1 MTAQIIPQATANVST
16 TQTSHGEA
24 LLVAEIVRRLV
35 RGMHPRQIIL
45 FGSYAYGQPDEGSDL
60 DLMVIV
66 PDSGR
71 PPHRRAQ
78 DAYAC
83 VGAVGI
89 SKDLIVLTEE
99 EFERQALVATSLAR
113 LVKEHGKVL
122 YERRETSPDS

>member
-1 MTAQIIPQATANVST
+1 MTVPTVSHGTVNSST
-16 TQTSHGEA
+16 TPALPGETPM
-24 LLVAEIVRRLV
+24 VAEIVRRLV
-35 RGMHPRQIIL
+35 KGMHPRQIIL
-45 FGSYAYGQPDEGSDL
+45 FGSRAYGQPDEGSDL

-66 PDSGR
+66 PNSGR

-89 SKDLIVLTEE
+89 SKDLIVMTEE

-113 LVKEHGKVL
+113 LVKDHGKVL
-122 YERRETSPDS
+122 YERRETSPDP